1 MEVVMGLKFIDKK
14 TGKIK
19 FYWEDGKD
27 APFMIEDDTED
38 DTEEEN
44 TEEEKTKQIKDK
56 GTK

>member
-1 MEVVMGLKFIDKK
+1 MGLKFIDKK

-27 APFMIEDDTED
+27 APFTIEDDTED